1 MKDQKTKDKFIELRA
16 EGLSYN
22 KISKKIRTSKPILVK
37 WNDDFNDQIKKLKNE
52 RFIETLEKYKVTRE
66 QRISRLSNALDKAWN
81 EFDRKNFKDLSK
93 KELLQMI
100 TQINKQLS
108 EETDKLKT
116 DKEFL
121 KEIGPMRIEIVRRRI
136 GPGYDDKKEED

>member
-121 KEIGPMRIEIVRRRI
+121 KEIGPMRIQIVRRLI